1 MKRKVMVVAG
11 LLGTVTL
18 GVTACGS
25 SGASDADG
33 RIPVVASTNAWASVV
48 SAIGGDEVS
57 VKALIDSPS
66 ADPHS
71 YESTAEDA
79 LDVTESKLVLVNG
92 GGYDDFALKLAEQ
105 APDVPAINAFALS
118 GHGEEEPAEEE
129 HAEEGEHA
137 EEEHGHEHAVNE
149 HVWYDL
155 HTVEK
160 VADAVEAQLS
170 KIEPGSAEKFQANA
184 KKFAEELATVEK
196 DLLAVGEKPAKVLAT
211 EPVAHYLIEGAGLTD
226 ATPAA
231 FSNAIE
237 GDSDVPVA
245 AQDAVTRLIE
255 GKQVAAVINNPQTET
270 DVTKELL
277 AAAERAG
284 VPVVD
289 ITETLPEGVTD
300 YVKWVR
306 AQVAELRAALEQ

>member
-11 LLGTVTL
+11 LFGTVAL
-18 GVTACGS
+18 GVAACGS

-57 VKALIDSPS
+57 VNALIDSPS

-105 APDVPAINAFALS
+105 APDVPAINAFELS
-118 GHGEEEPAEEE
+118 GHGEDEPAD
-129 HAEEGEHA
+129 EGEHA
-137 EEEHGHEHAVNE
+137 EDEHGHDHAVNE

-155 HTVEK
+155 HTVTK
-160 VADAVEAQLS
+160 VAEAVEAQLS
-170 KIEPGSAEKFQANA
+170 KIEPGSAEKFRANA
-184 KKFAEELATVEK
+184 ATFTKQLAAVDK
-196 DLLAVGEKPAKVLAT
+196 DLHGLGEGKKVLAF
-211 EPVAHYLIEGAGLTD
+211 EPVAHYLIEAAELTD
-226 ATPAA
+226 VTPAE
-231 FSNAIE
+231 FGNAIE

-245 AQDAVTRLIE
+245 AQDAVDQLVE
-255 GKQVAAVINNPQTET
+255 GKKVAVVINNPQTAT
-270 DVTKELL
+270 DVTDELVDK
-277 AAAERAG
+277 AADAG
-284 VPVVD
+284 IPVVD
-289 ITETLPEGVTD
+289 VAETLPEGVTD

-306 AQVAELRAALEQ
+306 AEVAELKAALAR